1 MYIVEYFMS
10 TPKIYNGGI
19 TREQFL
25 YFEMRIISK
34 YKLQGYSNEEI
45 LKIAYDDNILEM
57 PTEKSIGLLTRACLR
72 RLDNCPE
79 SLTELIANASPE
91 IAKQAN
97 LYAMMCQNLLVWEF
111 MINVI
116 GKKFAMQDLSFS
128 KKDVN
133 VYLTKLKEQ
142 QEQISTWSESTFNK
156 IRSVLIRI
164 LTDTGYLDNIK
175 SEKLNPVYLFEELEE
190 VIIKNNDE
198 VVLPAFNRF
207 I

>member
-1 MYIVEYFMS
+1 MS